1 MKRIVLISGLLF
13 ILTNIYAQYT
23 FDLGLKAGL
32 NNSKVT
38 VNKEEFDATTINKFH
53 IGAFA
58 RFNLDWFYLQ
68 PEAYYSSKGGDIE
81 KIVGG
86 SALDAVSSFNY
97 HMVDVP
103 LILGVKVINKKALNL
118 RVLAGPVFSFLTDT
132 SIETQNSELS
142 TAYFKDRLFGWQY
155 GLGAD
160 FLMFTLDARI
170 ERSSGNIYSSNY
182 LDSKNQTFLI
192 TLGVKIL

>member
-1 MKRIVLISGLLF
+1 MKRTALSLGLLF
-13 ILTNIYAQYT
+13 ILTTLYGQYS

-38 VNKEEFDATTINKFH
+38 VNKEEFNATTINKFH
-53 IGAFA
+53 VGAFA

-81 KIVGG
+81 EIVGG
-86 SALDAVSSFNY
+86 SALDAVSSFDY

-103 LILGVKVINKKALNL
+103 LILGIKVINKKALNF
-118 RVLAGPVFSFLTDT
+118 RVLTGPVFSFLTDT
-132 SIETQNSELS
+132 SIESQNSELS
-142 TAYFKDRLFGWQY
+142 TEYFKDRLFGWQY
-155 GLGAD
+155 GLGVD

-170 ERSSGNIYSSNY
+170 ERSSGNIYTSNY
-182 LDSKNQTFLI
+182 LDSKNQTFLVS
-192 TLGVKIL
+192 LGIKIM